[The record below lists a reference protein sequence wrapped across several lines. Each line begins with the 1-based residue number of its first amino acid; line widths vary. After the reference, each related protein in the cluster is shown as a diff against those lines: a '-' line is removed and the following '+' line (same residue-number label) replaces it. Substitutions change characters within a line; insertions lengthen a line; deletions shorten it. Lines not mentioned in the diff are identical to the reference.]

1 MHDPLTTHIRPTP
14 DDLAASAR
22 AEQQRRWAAGDRVSA
37 EDLLRDHPALA
48 ADPQAAVD
56 VIYGEYFLRERLGER
71 PDEAD
76 YLRRFP
82 AYAEILKDQFALHL
96 AMETLGDRPGCG
108 ANLMRTNP
116 DHGGADVELPEAF
129 GRYRIISKIGRG
141 GMGAVYLA
149 HDSQLDRRVALKV
162 PHFDDDPGGRARARF
177 RREARIAA
185 TFSHPN
191 LCPIFDVGEHD
202 GVVYLTMP
210 LLQGET
216 LAARL
221 DRETALPEA
230 EAARIAAGIARAM
243 VEAHAV
249 GVIHR
254 DLKPANVMLDRRGE
268 PIVMD
273 FGLARRDLAAD
284 DSATPWG
291 MMLGTPTYMA
301 PEQVGGDPNDLSSAC
316 DVYALGVILYQMLV
330 GRPPYVGSLRE
341 VFQQAREGKPE
352 RPSKVRPGI
361 TPAIEGVCLK
371 AMSCDPNDRY
381 PSMAAFADA
390 LEKGDPPAKPARRT
404 RLLPIAAALVLATLA
419 FWFWPRFDPSASL
432 EPGSTWVG
440 AFVFRPPIV
449 DYTGDVSLRVV
460 DRTGANFIGLY
471 STEGGNYVWECR
483 GEVRGKLISWD
494 FTRVVRE
501 KTPTKVVGHSRVTG
515 RISGDVM
522 SDLLFDSPGDGIADM
537 TLTRKRKD

>member
-1 MHDPLTTHIRPTP
+1 MLGGCCER
-14 DDLAASAR
+14 AALVGELDIVR
-22 AEQQRRWAAGDRVSA
+22 A
-37 EDLLRDHPALA
+37 
-48 ADPQAAVD
+48 
-56 VIYGEYFLRERLGER
+56 YGRLGELGVMAATYSSLVGLAVGGKY
-71 PDEAD
+71 EV
-76 YLRRFP
+76 RRV
-82 AYAEILKDQFALHL
+82 
-96 AMETLGDRPGCG
+96 LG
-108 ANLMRTNP
+108 
-116 DHGGADVELPEAF
+116 V
-129 GRYRIISKIGRG
+129 G
-141 GMGAVYLA
+141 GMGVVCEAIHIDLGKK
-149 HDSQLDRRVALKV
+149 VAIKLIDKTMKESELIV
-162 PHFDDDPGGRARARF
+162 ARF
-177 RREARIAA
+177 RREAFALGQIQ
-185 TFSHPN
+185 SEH
-191 LCPIFDVGEHD
+191 IVDVFDVGADARVGLYMVMEHLPGED
-202 GVVYLTMP
+202 
-210 LLQGET
+210 LQTRLERDK
-216 LAARL
+216 RL
-221 DRETALPEA
+221 DVTTAVMIGHQM
-230 EAARIAAGIARAM
+230 ARGL
-243 VEAHAV
+243 EKAHAA

-273 FGLARRDLAAD
+273 FGLARRDLAPD

-301 PEQVGGDPNDLSSAC
+301 PEQVGGDPNDISPAC

-361 TPAIEGVCLK
+361 SQAIEAVCLK
-371 AMSCDPNDRY
+371 AMSCEPNDRY

-419 FWFWPRFDPSASL
+419 FWFWPRFDPAASL

-460 DRTGANFIGLY
+460 DRTGANFTGLY

-483 GEVRGKLISWD
+483 GKVRGKLISWE

-501 KTPTKVVGHSRVTG
+501 KTPTKVVGHAHVTG
-515 RISGDVM
+515 RISGEVM
-522 SDLLFDSPGDGIADM
+522 KDLVFDSPGNGTADM
-537 TLTRKRKD
+537 TLTRSRKD